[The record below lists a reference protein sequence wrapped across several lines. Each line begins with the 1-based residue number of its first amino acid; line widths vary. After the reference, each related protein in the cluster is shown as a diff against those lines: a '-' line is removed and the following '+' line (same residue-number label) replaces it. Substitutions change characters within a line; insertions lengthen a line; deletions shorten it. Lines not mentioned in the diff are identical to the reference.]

1 MGTGWEAAQTS
12 AALCSPFAT
21 PGNPLCSAAP
31 REGSRAGQGRAEPR
45 RTERGHGDTLPPIG
59 SISSAYLR
67 PRALLITPRRTH
79 PTAPRAS
86 RGALVWWIEEISS
99 GKPPRVRLVPTQ
111 VAGPLPLGVQP
122 PPSWARGSHW
132 PQCPQTGADGWELFF
147 CLGSLLFFLKGTI
160 EAAAPLPPC
169 LGAAPDFTFFFKL
182 HTMKHFTIGNK
193 QLTQEEIGASRASP
207 HPSAPAGSTA
217 PQREG
222 LLWAHSHAHLWG
234 SGRSPCLETFLHAS

>member
-169 LGAAPDFTFFFKL
+169 LGAAPDFTFFSS
-182 HTMKHFTIGNK
+182 FT
-193 QLTQEEIGASRASP
+193 P
-207 HPSAPAGSTA
+207 
-217 PQREG
+217 
-222 LLWAHSHAHLWG
+222 
-234 SGRSPCLETFLHAS
+234 